1 MANDAA
7 PASTGGRS
15 LGRLERLPTRKIVLT
30 ALTVAIFVV
39 VGGGIFKTFTLPA
52 GERPGFA
59 FLANLF
65 VIGLALGS
73 VYALIALGY
82 SLVYG
87 ILRMI
92 NFAHG
97 EVFMFGA
104 FASFFFASAYSRSG
118 FLNSQPI
125 IALAILF
132 ASGIVVS
139 VGVAVLLE
147 RVAYRPL
154 RNAPR
159 LVPLIT
165 AIGASLFLQNTAQGF
180 FGSQTRGYPRPSF
193 LEGSITIG
201 SVSFDKIVPVVVVT
215 SIVVMVVLE
224 LFVQRTRTGK
234 SMRAVA
240 QDREIASLMGIDVD
254 RVVVITFII
263 GGTLAG
269 IAGVLYALT
278 FGVVGADHG
287 VPARYRRVHRGRAR
301 RHRQHPGGRDRR
313 LVAGHRRIGGPD
325 PAPQR
330 LQRPLTVRAA
340 RRRDVLDL
348 GARLDLP
355 AGRDPGHRRGGEGLM
370 HGDAIKLAVRVGAI
384 AGLVVWFLALVGMIE
399 RLSDLS
405 IIGTGLT
412 MDQLLIFLPSALAGW
427 VAVRP
432 QVVAGEIRTLTTGSA
447 LAVGAAAGLATGAVV
462 AAGLGLV
469 NLIGVETV
477 RTVFISLSPTT
488 MDQLYLGLE
497 PHGGNGRARD
507 RHVRA
512 RGRLRGCTSQPAGS
526 RSTARSSRDWPGSW
540 RWRLLERVVA
550 PAFDQTGIEKD
561 WLYSKAKW
569 RARADRGDR
578 DLRGGGR
585 RVRFAVASKLHGHPA
600 AGPVARPGGGG
611 GALTDHGEDGV
622 ADREASDGDDHP
634 LDRRLSARGLPD
646 HRLAG
651 DRRAARVAALPRG
664 AGRRPHPGA
673 GRHLPAAG
681 PGVEHRGRVRGAARP
696 RVRGVLRGGRLL
708 HRDPH
713 GRATRDVR
721 RGSGRRRSAPT

>member
-30 ALTVAIFVV
+30 ILTVAIFVV
-39 VGGGIFKTFTLPA
+39 VGGGLYKTFTLPA

-118 FLNSQPI
+118 FLDSQPI
-125 IALAILF
+125 IALVILF
-132 ASGIVVS
+132 VSGIAVS

-165 AIGASLFLQNTAQGF
+165 AIGASLFLQNSAQGF

-201 SVSFDKIVPVVVVT
+201 SVSFDKIVPVVVIT
-215 SIVVMVVLE
+215 SIVVMVALE

-278 FGVVGADHG
+278 FGVVGATMG
-287 VPARYRRVHRGRAR
+287 FL
-301 RHRQHPGGRDRR
+301 PGIAAFTAAVLGGIGSIPG
-313 LVAGHRRIGGPD
+313 AAIGG
-325 PAPQR
+325 
-330 LQRPLTVRAA
+330 LTLGIAESVGPILLLSGFNVPSPFELRGVVTFTIL
-340 RRRDVLDL
+340 VL
-348 GARLDLP
+348 
-355 AGRDPGHRRGGEGLM
+355 
-370 HGDAIKLAVRVGAI
+370 V
-384 AGLVVWFLALVGMIE
+384 
-399 RLSDLS
+399 
-405 IIGTGLT
+405 
-412 MDQLLIFLPSALAGW
+412 LIF
-427 VAVRP
+427 
-432 QVVAGEIRTLTTGSA
+432 
-447 LAVGAAAGLATGAVV
+447 
-462 AAGLGLV
+462 
-469 NLIGVETV
+469 
-477 RTVFISLSPTT
+477 
-488 MDQLYLGLE
+488 
-497 PHGGNGRARD
+497 
-507 RHVRA
+507 
-512 RGRLRGCTSQPAGS
+512 
-526 RSTARSSRDWPGSW
+526 
-540 RWRLLERVVA
+540 
-550 PAFDQTGIEKD
+550 
-561 WLYSKAKW
+561 
-569 RARADRGDR
+569 
-578 DLRGGGR
+578 
-585 RVRFAVASKLHGHPA
+585 
-600 AGPVARPGGGG
+600 RPGGILG
-611 GALTDHGEDGV
+611 TGEAEKV
-622 ADREASDGDDHP
+622 
-634 LDRRLSARGLPD
+634 
-646 HRLAG
+646 
-651 DRRAARVAALPRG
+651 
-664 AGRRPHPGA
+664 
-673 GRHLPAAG
+673 
-681 PGVEHRGRVRGAARP
+681 
-696 RVRGVLRGGRLL
+696 
-708 HRDPH
+708 
-713 GRATRDVR
+713 
-721 RGSGRRRSAPT
+721 